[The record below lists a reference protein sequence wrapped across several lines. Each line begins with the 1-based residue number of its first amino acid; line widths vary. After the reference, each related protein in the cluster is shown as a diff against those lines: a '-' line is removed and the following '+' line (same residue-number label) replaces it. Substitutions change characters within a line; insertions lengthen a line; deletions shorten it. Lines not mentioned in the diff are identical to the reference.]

1 MKCYKKAVL
10 KIDLATRHLDSHK
23 LAHQIC
29 LRVTYYH
36 NGKSFNA
43 VFMFYPSFPYAE
55 QCKFD
60 TYRVVGIFIC
70 TCKVLCVLHSCDLC
84 IAHTHCVVFI
94 SHAESCELI
103 IAHTESCV
111 FFMFTCR
118 FMWAY
123 YCSRIV
129 LCIPYYHMQSH
140 VYFLCSHAEPCEFL
154 IAHTDSCVVFMF
166 TCRVVWVY

>member
-43 VFMFYPSFPYAE
+43 VFMFYHSFPYAE

-60 TYRVVGIFIC
+60 TCRVVSIFIC
-70 TCKVLCVLHSCDLC
+70 TCKVLCVLHFCDLC

-103 IAHTESCV
+103 IAHAESCV
-111 FFMFTCR
+111 FFNVHMQIR
-118 FMWAY
+118 VIY

-129 LCIPYYHMQSH
+129 LCIPYYLMQSH
-140 VYFLCSHAEPCEFL
+140 MYCSCSHAESCEFI
-154 IAHTDSCVVFMF
+154 IAHAYLCVVPMF
-166 TCRVVWVY
+166 TCRVL